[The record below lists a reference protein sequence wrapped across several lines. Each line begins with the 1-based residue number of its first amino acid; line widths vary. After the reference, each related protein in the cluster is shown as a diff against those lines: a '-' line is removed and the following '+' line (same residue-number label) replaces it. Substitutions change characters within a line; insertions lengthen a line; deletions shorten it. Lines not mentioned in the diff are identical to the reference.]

1 MPRNAIR
8 PITRSTLSSIVTER
22 LRELVVG
29 GTYPPGTQL
38 SEVDLAEQFGVSRGP
53 IREGLQRL
61 VQEGLLR
68 SEPHRGVFIPTMDA
82 DDVRDIYLAR
92 EVIECAAARVVM
104 TGSLTLAV
112 AATLRQIVASMDEA
126 HRQERWARMAELDM
140 KFHLELVRAA
150 GSERLDRMYASL
162 IDETRVLL
170 SMTTTYSSHGQL
182 VSGHAEIAEAVASGD
197 PIGAEASLHRH
208 LSESSE
214 EIGTQVDGLVSR

>member
-1 MPRNAIR
+1 MSKNAIR

-29 GTYPPGTQL
+29 GSYAPGTQL

-68 SEPHRGVFIPTMDA
+68 SEPHRGVFIPAMDA
-82 DDVRDIYLAR
+82 DDVHDIYLAR
-92 EVIECAAARVVM
+92 EVIECAAVRVVM
-104 TGSLTLAV
+104 NGSTVASV
-112 AATLRQIVASMDEA
+112 AASLSQIVAAMDEA
-126 HRQERWARMAELDM
+126 HRQERWSRMAELDM

-170 SMTTTYSSHGQL
+170 SMTTTYSSHGGL
-182 VSGHAEIAEAVASGD
+182 VSGHAEIAQAVGSGD
-197 PIGAEASLHRH
+197 PVAAEASLHRH
-208 LSESSE
+208 LTESSD
-214 EIGTQVDGLVSR
+214 EIGTQVDGLTGR